1 MYIIKYAWLNLK
13 SSFWKNLLT
22 GIIVTAIALAACV
35 SLSIREAADKT
46 REAELQNLSVTANI
60 RVDRNYAMQQMSSG
74 GMDRE
79 AANEILSDLRGLTL
93 EEYLV
98 YAEAEAVTDFYYTE
112 TVYLN
117 GNDDLVPI
125 GDQEEDTQE
134 TTTNMTGPGGMG
146 GPGGMSGPGG
156 MMGPESSMQKLGE
169 FTVIGYSSEA
179 AMEDFQD
186 GIKKIQSGK
195 VFEEGTKKYH
205 CLISENLALY
215 NSLSVGDEIVLTRP
229 DDEEVTLTLTVVG
242 TYSTQ
247 TDADYNT
254 TQEDPD
260 NEILISTA
268 LMDKIIPQ
276 LNENVDVEEEAD
288 KIMETVVSG
297 SYCFASAN
305 QYYDFEKQA
314 AKLGLEEKYTIVSN
328 DIATYEASLQ
338 PLENLKNYAMI
349 LLAIVLGVGAV
360 VLVFLNA
367 INVHNRKREIG
378 TLTALG
384 MSRFKV
390 ALQYITEIL
399 VVMVLFVSIGTV
411 LGAYLSVPVTNEL
424 LSSQV
429 ELQEAQQA
437 ATNQNFGRMEQQQTS
452 GVKPMGGDVEGEV
465 EYISEISYA
474 TDYIVI
480 LQLIGIMVGLALISS
495 LTSILFLVYMK
506 PVKILTSGD

>member
-13 SSFWKNLLT
+13 ASFWKNLLV
-22 GIIVTAIALAACV
+22 GIIVTAIAMAACV

-60 RVDRNYAMQQMSSG
+60 RVDRNYAMQQMGSG

-98 YAEAEAVTDFYYTE
+98 YAEAEAVSDFYYTE

-125 GDQEEDTQE
+125 GDQEEEEE
-134 TTTNMTGPGGMG
+134 TEQTPPTMMGPGGMA
-146 GPGGMSGPGG
+146 GPGG
-156 MMGPESSMQKLGE
+156 MMAPESSMQKLGE
-169 FTVIGYSSEA
+169 FTIVGFSSET
-179 AMEDFQD
+179 AMEDFQE

-195 VFEEGTKKYH
+195 VFAEGTEEYH

-215 NSLSVGDEIVLTRP
+215 NSIGVGDEIVLTRP
-229 DDEEVTLTLTVVG
+229 DDEEVTLTLTVLG
-242 TYSTQ
+242 TFSTQ
-247 TDADYNT
+247 TDAEYNT

-268 LMDKIIPQ
+268 LMDKIIPL
-276 LNENVDVEEEAD
+276 LNENVDAEEEAD

-305 QYYDFEKQA
+305 QYYEFEKQA
-314 AKLGLEEKYTIVSN
+314 VKLGLEEKYTIVSN

-367 INVHNRKREIG
+367 INVHSRKREIG

-390 ALQYITEIL
+390 ALQYIAEIL
-399 VVMVLFVSIGTV
+399 VVMVIFVSIGTV
-411 LGAYLSVPVTNEL
+411 LGAVASVPVTNEL

-437 ATNQNFGRMEQQQTS
+437 STNQNFGRQEQPTS
-452 GVKPMGGDVEGEV
+452 GVKPLGGDVEGTV

-474 TDYIVI
+474 TDYVVI
-480 LQLIGIMVGLALISS
+480 LQLIAIMVGLALVSS
-495 LTSILFLVYMK
+495 ITSILFLVYMK
-506 PVKILTSGD
+506 PVKILTSSD